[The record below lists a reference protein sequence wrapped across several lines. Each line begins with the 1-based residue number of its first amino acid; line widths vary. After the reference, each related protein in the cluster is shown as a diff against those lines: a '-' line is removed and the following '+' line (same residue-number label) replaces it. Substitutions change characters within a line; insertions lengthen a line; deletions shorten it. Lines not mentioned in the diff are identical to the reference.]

1 MKVISKKTQKV
12 ENRFVNLTGFIIFVQ
27 PKEIQTRQSSPPFG
41 CLVSKG
47 VSKEKFKSKILD
59 IQEFRRYGS

>member
-1 MKVISKKTQKV
+1 MKIQNGCYIEKIQKV

-27 PKEIQTRQSSPPFG
+27 PKEIQSRQSSPPFG

-47 VSKEKFKSKILD
+47 VSKEK
-59 IQEFRRYGS
+59 